1 LAKPKKVFICTNC
14 NAKSTRWEGKC
25 VSCNQWNTL
34 VEVIEKAETKV
45 EKKRNPWS
53 SMTRTQQ
60 SSILIQNVESLE
72 TARIKSSS
80 KELDRVLG
88 GGLVRGSLILLGGQ
102 PGIGKSTLL
111 LQMAL
116 RFHESVLYVSGEE
129 SAAQIKMRADRI
141 GIRNQDCFIF
151 TETNLQKVFA
161 EVKEKAPACVIVDS
175 IQTLMSSDVDSLAG
189 SVSQLKE
196 CAGEIQFF
204 AKDHNIP
211 FFIIGHITKEGSI
224 AGPKLL
230 EHVVDVLLHFEGD
243 QNYSYRIL
251 RSLKNRFGSTDEIGI
266 YEMLESG
273 LREVTNPSELLIQQH
288 DEKLSGSCI
297 GAAIEGNQPLLVETQ
312 ALVSTAV
319 YGSPQRS
326 TTGFDN
332 RRLNMLLAVLE
343 KRCGLVIANHDVF
356 LNLAGGIKIQDPAMD
371 LPTVSAILSS
381 LHDIPV
387 AQSICF
393 AGEVG
398 LSGEVRSVG
407 RIEKRIQEAE
417 RLGFEKIFISAY
429 NLKSLKQ
436 DFSIDIRP
444 VKHVGDLFDDLFVV

>member
-1 LAKPKKVFICTNC
+1 MAKTKTSFLCSNC
-14 NAKSTRWEGKC
+14 GAQSTRWEGRC

-34 VEVIEKAETKV
+34 EEITIQAETKT

-53 SMTRTQQ
+53 SLERNHK
-60 SSILIQNVESLE
+60 SSELIQEVQSMQ
-72 TARIKSSS
+72 ADRMKSSS

-88 GGLVRGSLILLGGQ
+88 GGLVKGSLVLLGGQ
-102 PGIGKSTLL
+102 PGVGKSTLL

-116 RFHESVLYVSGEE
+116 RFRESVLYVSGEE
-129 SAAQIKMRADRI
+129 SAAQIKLRADRI
-141 GIRNQDCFIF
+141 GIRNQECFIY
-151 TETNLQKVFA
+151 TETNLKKIFN
-161 EVKEKAPACVIVDS
+161 EVKKKAPACVIIDS
-175 IQTLMSSDVDSLAG
+175 IQTLMSPDVDSMAG
-189 SVSQLKE
+189 SVSQLRE

-204 AKDHNIP
+204 AKEHDIP

-230 EHVVDVLLHFEGD
+230 EHVVDVVLHFEGD

-266 YEMLESG
+266 YEMVETG

-288 DEKLSGSCI
+288 DSHLSGSCI
-297 GAAIEGNQPLLVETQ
+297 GAAIEGKQPLLVETQ

-343 KRCGLVIANHDVF
+343 KRCELVIANHDVF
-356 LNLAGGIKIQDPAMD
+356 LNIAGGIKIQDPAMD
-371 LPTVSAILSS
+371 LPTVCAILSS
-381 LHDIPV
+381 MHDIPIE
-387 AQSICF
+387 QTICF
-393 AGEVG
+393 AGEIG
-398 LSGEVRSVG
+398 LSGEVRSVS
-407 RIEKRIQEAE
+407 RIEQRIQEAD
-417 RLGFEKIFISAY
+417 RLGFEQIFISSH
-429 NLKSLKQ
+429 NLKGMKSNNYNIQIK
-436 DFSIDIRP
+436 DIKT
-444 VKHVGDLFDDLFVV
+444 VADLLHELFV